1 MKISR
6 LLSII
11 ILILA
16 LGGSHA
22 QGANDDN
29 SNKKTLEDFFAE
41 RQRAFADIR
50 EINKQMRLLL
60 AQQLPAQSL
69 LENVTIS
76 PAPEKIQPLSTNKGG
91 PSKLSGQHP
100 THQTHQTIETRTKSS
115 PNHALSQVSKN
126 TKKINLLSS
135 RIVAAGCLGV
145 VCALAHRAASDLLNS
160 VALTA

>member
-100 THQTHQTIETRTKSS
+100 THQTIEARTKSS